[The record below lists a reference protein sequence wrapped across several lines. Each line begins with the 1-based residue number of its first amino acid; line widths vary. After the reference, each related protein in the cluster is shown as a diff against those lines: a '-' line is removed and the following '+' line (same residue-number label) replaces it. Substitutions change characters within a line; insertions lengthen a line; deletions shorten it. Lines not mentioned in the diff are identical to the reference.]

1 MVGLELERKNAS
13 TRGRLPH
20 LRVPIHPP
28 SMRCESVYA
37 QLSRHGAAMAQAI
50 SRRPMA
56 SSDPLPTQGDV
67 HAGVPAELAAAG
79 FEDPEEI
86 GRGGFGVVYRC
97 SQPELDRVVAVKVLT
112 ADLEPDNL
120 ERFVREQVAMGKLSG
135 HPNIVTIFQVGTTAT
150 GRPFIVMQ
158 YHPHGSLEAKI
169 HDNGPV
175 GWADTLHIG
184 VKVAGALETA
194 HRRGTVHRDVK
205 PANILLTEYG
215 EPQLTDFGIA
225 RIIGGFETGDGA
237 VMGSPAYTAP
247 EVLLGQQPDVTS
259 DIYSLASTLFCTGTG
274 HAVFERRK
282 GEQMVAQ
289 FLRITKHPMPS
300 LRDSG
305 LPADVC
311 AVIERAMSRDI
322 EDRPATAE
330 AFGEQLRDVQRIHG
344 LPVDDMPVPIP
355 APTIRYNPPRSL
367 GTPSTSYP
375 ARTLTPPAPATR
387 FQLPVS
393 TKALVARAR
402 LIDVLRAGHTK
413 KLTVIHGPT
422 GFGKSTLAAQWAKQL
437 TAEGVAVAWLT
448 VDHDDNNVVWFLSHL
463 IEAIRA
469 VTPALATELGEVL
482 EEHGDDA
489 ERYVLTSLINDI
501 HDTGTRMTLVIDDWQ
516 RVTDPATIG
525 ALLYLLVYASDDLSV
540 VVTSRTQSGLPMSRM
555 RMQDELLE
563 IDATALRFD
572 VAESKNFLVDLS
584 GLDLDHADVE
594 ELTAKTDGWVAALQL
609 ASLSLRGRDD
619 PVQLIG
625 TMTGR
630 HHAIS
635 EFLAENVLDTLEPSM
650 LDFLLAT
657 SITERICGDLASALS
672 GVPDGQAML
681 EQVEER
687 DLFLHRIDEQWFR
700 YHQLFSDFLRHRL
713 SRDDPE
719 RIVRLHRTASTWFA
733 EHQMVSEA
741 VDHALTAGDDER
753 AVKLVEND
761 GIDLVANSQM
771 ATLIGLVG
779 KLPPAVVK
787 SDPRLQLA
795 LAWAN
800 IVLHRIPAA
809 EQALELMESRLTK
822 SGVSDDE
829 IADLHAEGGVVRG
842 VADLRSDRLAG
853 IDEHIA
859 PCLERRDSQRPFA
872 VGVAATVA
880 TFAAAYR
887 YDLDEVNRIQAWAA
901 PYNERKGDSFNMV
914 HGLCYR
920 GLAHRL
926 MLDNPTA
933 ESCFRR
939 ALRIA
944 KRSGG
949 SHSYTARLASSALG
963 ELLYERGDLEEADR
977 LLDEGY
983 KLGPEGGSVDFK
995 IARYVIAARIKALQ
1009 GDRHAAGQRLDEAIR
1024 IARALSLPRL
1034 RAMAEHERTRLGLPP
1049 HPDADPS
1056 PATSYEKRRQPVD
1069 AIDEITVQFEE
1080 ASAIRLLMTADD
1092 PESRDLA
1099 CRWAQEW
1106 VDRTSSPNRPQA
1118 LLRARRLLGASL
1130 SAAGRVDEA
1139 KTTIAG
1145 VAAQCARLAMLRYL
1159 VDGGPFVAAML
1170 LELQADQRAGRWSP
1184 EWPEIPPDF
1193 LDRAVDA
1200 AVAQRV

>member
-1 MVGLELERKNAS
+1 
-13 TRGRLPH
+13 
-20 LRVPIHPP
+20 
-28 SMRCESVYA
+28 
-37 QLSRHGAAMAQAI
+37 
-50 SRRPMA
+50 MA

-67 HAGVPAELAAAG
+67 HAGIPAELVAAG
-79 FEDPEEI
+79 FTDAEEI

-97 SQPELDRVVAVKVLT
+97 SQSALGRIVAVKVLT

-135 HPNIVTIFQVGTTAT
+135 HPHIVNIFQVGTTAT
-150 GRPFIVMQ
+150 GRPYIVMQ

-175 GWADTLHIG
+175 GWADALHIG
-184 VKVAGALETA
+184 VKLAGALETA
-194 HRRGTVHRDVK
+194 HRRETLHRDVK

-247 EVLLGQQPDVTS
+247 EVLLGQSPDVTS
-259 DIYSLASTLFCTGTG
+259 DVYSLASTLFCAGTG

-289 FLRITKHPMPS
+289 FLRITNHPMPN

-305 LPADVC
+305 LPTDVC
-311 AVIERAMSRDI
+311 AVIEQAMSRNTQ
-322 EDRPATAE
+322 DRPATAE
-330 AFGEQLRDVQRIHG
+330 AFGEKLREVQRMHG
-344 LPVDDMPVPIP
+344 LPVDDMAVPIP
-355 APTIRYNPPRSL
+355 APTIRYNPPRSG
-367 GTPSTSYP
+367 GTPSYP
-375 ARTLTPPAPATR
+375 ARALTPPAPATR
-387 FQLPVS
+387 FQPPVS
-393 TKALVARAR
+393 TKALVDRTR
-402 LIDVLRAGHTK
+402 LIHVLRAQQNK
-413 KLTVIHGPT
+413 KLTVIHAPT
-422 GFGKSTLAAQWAKQL
+422 GFGKSTLAAQWAKLL

-469 VTPALATELGEVL
+469 VTPALASELGEVL
-482 EEHGDDA
+482 EEHGDEA
-489 ERYVLTSLINDI
+489 ERYVLTSLINEI

-525 ALLYLLVYASDDLSV
+525 ALLYLLVYASDDLTV
-540 VVTSRTQSGLPMSRM
+540 VVTSRSQSGLPMSRM
-555 RMQDELLE
+555 RMQDQLLE

-572 VAESKNFLVDLS
+572 VAESENFLVDLS

-657 SITERICGDLASALS
+657 SITERISGDLATALS

-687 DLFLHRIDEQWFR
+687 DLFLRRIDEQWFR
-700 YHQLFSDFLRHRL
+700 YHQLFLDFLRHRL
-713 SRDDPE
+713 GRDNPE
-719 RIVRLHRTASTWFA
+719 RVVRLHRAASTWFA
-733 EHQMVSEA
+733 ENHFVSEA
-741 VDHALTAGDDER
+741 VDHALAAGDDQR
-753 AVKLVEND
+753 AVQLVEND
-761 GIDLVANSQM
+761 GIRLVANSQM

-809 EQALELMESRLTK
+809 EQALALMESGLERCGL
-822 SGVSDDE
+822 GDDE
-829 IADLHAEGGVVRG
+829 IADMRADGGVVRG

-859 PCLERRDSQRPFA
+859 PCLARRDYLRPFT
-872 VGVAATVA
+872 VGVAANVA

-887 YDLDEVNRIQAWAA
+887 YNLDEVNRIQAWAA
-901 PYNERKGDSFNMV
+901 PYAERNRDTFNTV
-914 HGLCYR
+914 HGLCYT
-920 GLAHRL
+920 GLAHQL
-926 MLDNPTA
+926 MLDIPTA
-933 ESCFRR
+933 EACFRK
-939 ALRIA
+939 ALKIA

-963 ELLYERGDLEEADR
+963 ELLYERGDLDEAGR
-977 LLDEGY
+977 LLEEGY

-1009 GDRHAAGQRLDEAIR
+1009 GDRLAAGQRLDEAIR
-1024 IARALSLPRL
+1024 VARALSLNRL

-1049 HPDADPS
+1049 HPDSDTWP
-1056 PATSYEKRRQPVD
+1056 PNSYESRREPVD

-1080 ASAIRLLMTADD
+1080 ASAIRLLMAADD
-1092 PESRDLA
+1092 PEKKQLA

-1106 VDRTSSPNRPQA
+1106 VDRTTSPNRPQA

-1130 SAAGRVDEA
+1130 SAAGRFDEA
-1139 KTTIAG
+1139 KAMIAT
-1145 VAAQCARLAMLRYL
+1145 VAAQCAQLGMLRYL
-1159 VDGGPFVAAML
+1159 VDGGPYVAATL
-1170 LELQADQRAGRWSP
+1170 SELQADQKSGWWRP
-1184 EWPEIPPDF
+1184 EWHEVPPDF
-1193 LDRAVDA
+1193 LDEAVNA

>member
-1 MVGLELERKNAS
+1 
-13 TRGRLPH
+13 
-20 LRVPIHPP
+20 
-28 SMRCESVYA
+28 
-37 QLSRHGAAMAQAI
+37 MAN
-50 SRRPMA
+50 
-56 SSDPLPTQGDV
+56 SDPLPTQGDV
-67 HAGVPAELAAAG
+67 HAGVPAELVAAG

-97 SQPELDRVVAVKVLT
+97 SQPELDRAVAVKVLT

-135 HPNIVTIFQVGTTAT
+135 HPHIVTIFQVGTTAT
-150 GRPFIVMQ
+150 GRPYIVMQ

-175 GWADTLHIG
+175 GWADALHIG

-194 HRRGTVHRDVK
+194 HRRETLHRDVK

-225 RIIGGFETGDGA
+225 RIIGGFETADGA

-247 EVLLGQQPDVTS
+247 EVLLGQPPDVTS
-259 DIYSLASTLFCTGTG
+259 DVYSLASTLFCAGTG

-289 FLRITKHPMPS
+289 FLRITSHPMPS

-311 AVIERAMSRDI
+311 AVIEQAMSRNT

-330 AFGEQLRDVQRIHG
+330 AFGEQLREVQRMHG

-355 APTIRYNPPRSL
+355 APTIRYNPTRSL
-367 GTPSTSYP
+367 GTPSSGYP

-393 TKALVARAR
+393 TKALVDRAR
-402 LIDVLRAGHTK
+402 LIEVLRAGHSK

-422 GFGKSTLAAQWAKQL
+422 GFGKSTLAAQWAKLL

-482 EEHGDDA
+482 EEHGDEA
-489 ERYVLTSLINDI
+489 ERYVLTSLINEI
-501 HDTGTRMTLVIDDWQ
+501 HETGTRMTLVIDDWQ

-540 VVTSRTQSGLPMSRM
+540 VVTSRSQSGLPMSRM

-572 VAESKNFLVDLS
+572 VAESENFLVELS

-619 PVQLIG
+619 PVRLIG

-687 DLFLHRIDEQWFR
+687 DLFLRRIDEQWFR

-713 SRDDPE
+713 GRDDPE
-719 RIVRLHRTASTWFA
+719 RVVRLHRVASTWFA
-733 EHQMVSEA
+733 EHQLVSEA
-741 VDHALTAGDDER
+741 VDHALAAGDDER

-809 EQALELMESRLTK
+809 EQALELMESGLTK
-822 SGVSDDE
+822 SGLSDDE
-829 IADLHAEGGVVRG
+829 IADLRAEGGVVRG

-880 TFAAAYR
+880 TFAAAYH

-901 PYNERKGDSFNMV
+901 PYDERNRDSFNMV
-914 HGLCYR
+914 HGLCYT

-926 MLDNPTA
+926 MLDIPTA
-933 ESCFRR
+933 ETCFRK
-939 ALRIA
+939 ALKIA

-963 ELLYERGDLEEADR
+963 ELLYERGDLDEADR
-977 LLDEGY
+977 LLEEGY

-1024 IARALSLPRL
+1024 VARALSLNRL

-1049 HPDADPS
+1049 HPDADPW
-1056 PATSYEKRRQPVD
+1056 PATSYETRRQPVD

-1092 PESRDLA
+1092 PGVGSSPAGGRRSGSIEPRRRIGHRRCCERAACWVRA
-1099 CRWAQEW
+1099 CRPPAASTRRRPRSRPSQRNARSWRCC
-1106 VDRTSSPNRPQA
+1106 VTSSTAVR
-1118 LLRARRLLGASL
+1118 
-1130 SAAGRVDEA
+1130 
-1139 KTTIAG
+1139 I
-1145 VAAQCARLAMLRYL
+1145 
-1159 VDGGPFVAAML
+1159 VAAML

>member
-1 MVGLELERKNAS
+1 
-13 TRGRLPH
+13 
-20 LRVPIHPP
+20 
-28 SMRCESVYA
+28 
-37 QLSRHGAAMAQAI
+37 
-50 SRRPMA
+50 MA
-56 SSDPLPTQGDV
+56 SSDPLPTQQGDV
-67 HAGVPAELAAAG
+67 YAGIPAELTAAG
-79 FEDPEEI
+79 FEDPQEI

-97 SQPELDRVVAVKVLT
+97 SQPELDRTVAVKVLM
-112 ADLEPDNL
+112 ADLELDNL

-135 HPNIVTIFQVGTTAT
+135 HPHIVTIFQVGTTAT
-150 GRPFIVMQ
+150 DRPYIVMQ
-158 YHPHGSLEAKI
+158 YHGHGSLEEKI
-169 HDNGPV
+169 HDNGPI

-194 HRRGTVHRDVK
+194 HRRETLHRDVK
-205 PANILLTEYG
+205 PANIMLTEYG

-225 RIIGGFETGDGA
+225 RVIGGFETADGA

-247 EVLLGQQPDVTS
+247 EVLLGQSPEVTS
-259 DIYSLASTLFCTGTG
+259 DVYSLASTLFCAATG

-289 FLRITKHPMPS
+289 FLRITRHPMPS

-311 AVIERAMSRDI
+311 AVIEHAMSRNI
-322 EDRPATAE
+322 EDRPATAA
-330 AFGEQLRDVQRIHG
+330 AFGEQLREVQRLHG
-344 LPVDDMPVPIP
+344 LPVDDMPVPIA
-355 APTIRYNPPRSL
+355 APTIRYNPARSP

-387 FQLPVS
+387 FQSPVS
-393 TKALVARAR
+393 KKALVDRAR
-402 LIDVLRAGHTK
+402 LIEVLRAGKNK

-422 GFGKSTLAAQWAKQL
+422 GFGKSTLAAQWAKTL
-437 TAEGVAVAWLT
+437 SAEGVAVAWLT

-469 VTPALATELGEVL
+469 VTPGLATELGVVL
-482 EEHGDDA
+482 EEHGDEA
-489 ERYVLTSLINDI
+489 ERYVLTSLINEI
-501 HDTGTRMTLVIDDWQ
+501 HQSDTRMTLVIDDWQ
-516 RVTDPATIG
+516 RVTDPATFG
-525 ALLYLLVYASDDLSV
+525 AMRYLLDNIAAGLTVI
-540 VVTSRTQSGLPMSRM
+540 VTSRSQSGLPMSRM

-572 VAESKNFLVDLS
+572 VAESENFLVDLS
-584 GLDLDHADVE
+584 GLDLDHSDVE

-609 ASLSLRGRDD
+609 ASLSLRGHDD
-619 PVQLIG
+619 PVRLIG

-635 EFLAENVLDTLEPSM
+635 EFLVENVLDTLEPSM

-657 SITERICGDLASALS
+657 SITERICAELASDLA

-681 EQVEER
+681 EHVEER
-687 DLFLHRIDEQWFR
+687 DLFLRRIDDQWFR
-700 YHQLFSDFLRHRL
+700 YHQLFADFLRHRL

-719 RIVRLHRTASTWFA
+719 RVVRLHRAASVWFA
-733 EHQMVSEA
+733 AHQMVSEA
-741 VDHALTAGDDER
+741 VDHALAAGDNER
-753 AVKLVEND
+753 AVQLVEND

-809 EQALELMESRLTK
+809 EQALGLMESGLAK
-822 SGVSDDE
+822 SGFSDDE
-829 IADLHAEGGVVRG
+829 IADLRAEGGVVRG

-859 PCLERRDSQRPFA
+859 PCLKRRDRLRPFA
-872 VGVAATVA
+872 VGVAATVS
-880 TFAAAYR
+880 TFAAAYY

-901 PYNERKGDSFNMV
+901 PYAERNRDSFNTV
-914 HGLCYR
+914 HGLCYT
-920 GLAHRL
+920 GLAHQL
-926 MLDNPTA
+926 MLDITTA
-933 ESCFRR
+933 EACFRK

-944 KRSGG
+944 RRSGG

-963 ELLYERGDLEEADR
+963 ELLYERGDLDEAAR
-977 LLDEGY
+977 LLEEGY

-995 IARYVIAARIKALQ
+995 IFRYVIAARIKALQ
-1009 GDRHAAGQRLDEAIR
+1009 GDRRAAARRLDEACR
-1024 IARALSLPRL
+1024 VARTLSLKRL

-1049 HPDADPS
+1049 HPDSDAWP
-1056 PATSYEKRRQPVD
+1056 PTSYESRRQPVD

-1080 ASAIRLLMTADD
+1080 ASAIRLLMAADD
-1092 PESRDLA
+1092 PERRQLA

-1106 VDRTSSPNRPQA
+1106 VDRASSPSRPQA

-1130 SAAGRVDEA
+1130 SAAGRVEEA
-1139 KTTIAG
+1139 KTVIAS
-1145 VAAQCARLAMLRYL
+1145 VAAQCAQLGMLRYL
-1159 VDGGPFVAAML
+1159 VDGGPYVAEIL
-1170 LELQADQRAGRWSP
+1170 SDLHADQRAGWWRP
-1184 EWPEIPPDF
+1184 EWQEIPVEF
-1193 LDRAVDA
+1193 LDA
-1200 AVAQRV
+1200 AVNATVAQRI

>member
-1 MVGLELERKNAS
+1 
-13 TRGRLPH
+13 
-20 LRVPIHPP
+20 
-28 SMRCESVYA
+28 
-37 QLSRHGAAMAQAI
+37 
-50 SRRPMA
+50 MA

-67 HAGVPAELAAAG
+67 HAGVPAELVAAG
-79 FEDPEEI
+79 FEDPQEI

-97 SQPELDRVVAVKVLT
+97 SQPQLDRIVAVKVLT

-135 HPNIVTIFQVGTTAT
+135 HPHIVTIFQVGTTAS
-150 GRPFIVMQ
+150 GRPYIVMQ

-175 GWADTLHIG
+175 GWADALHIG

-194 HRRGTVHRDVK
+194 HRRETLHRDVK

-225 RIIGGFETGDGA
+225 RIIGGFETADGA

-247 EVLLGQQPDVTS
+247 EVLLGQPPEVTS
-259 DIYSLASTLFCTGTG
+259 DVYSLASTLFCAGTG

-289 FLRITKHPMPS
+289 FLRITQHPMPN

-311 AVIERAMSRDI
+311 AVIEQAMSRNTD
-322 EDRPATAE
+322 DRPATAKE
-330 AFGEQLRDVQRIHG
+330 FGEQLREVQRIHG
-344 LPVDDMPVPIP
+344 LAVDDMAVPIP
-355 APTIRYNPPRSL
+355 APTIRYNPSRSV
-367 GTPSTSYP
+367 GTPSYP
-375 ARTLTPPAPATR
+375 VRGLTPPAPATR
-387 FQLPVS
+387 FQPPVS
-393 TKALVARAR
+393 TKALVDRTR
-402 LIDVLRAGHTK
+402 LIKVLRAQQNK

-422 GFGKSTLAAQWAKQL
+422 GFGKSTLAAQWAKLL

-463 IEAIRA
+463 IEAIHA

-482 EEHGDDA
+482 EEHGDEA
-489 ERYVLTSLINDI
+489 ERYVLTSLINEI
-501 HDTGTRMTLVIDDWQ
+501 HETGTRMTLVIDDWQ

-525 ALLYLLVYASDDLSV
+525 ALLYLLVYASDDLTV
-540 VVTSRTQSGLPMSRM
+540 VVTSRNQSGLPMSRM

-572 VAESKNFLVDLS
+572 VAESENFLVDLS

-619 PVQLIG
+619 PVRLIG

-657 SITERICGDLASALS
+657 SITERICGGLASALS

-687 DLFLHRIDEQWFR
+687 DLFLRRIDEQWFR
-700 YHQLFSDFLRHRL
+700 YHQLFLDFLRHRL
-713 SRDDPE
+713 GRDEPE
-719 RIVRLHRTASTWFA
+719 RVVRLHRVASTWFA
-733 EHQMVSEA
+733 DNHLVNEA
-741 VDHALTAGDDER
+741 VDHALAAGDDQR
-753 AVKLVEND
+753 AVQLVEND
-761 GIDLVANSQM
+761 GIRLVANSQM

-779 KLPPAVVK
+779 KLPKVAVQ
-787 SDPRLQLA
+787 SHPRLQLA

-809 EQALELMESRLTK
+809 EQALALVDSTLAT
-822 SGVSDDE
+822 SGLSADE
-829 IADLHAEGGVVRG
+829 MADVRADAGVVRG
-842 VADLRSDRLAG
+842 VVALRSDRLAC

-859 PCLERRDSQRPFA
+859 PCLARQDGMRPF
-872 VGVAATVA
+872 VVASAANVA

-887 YDLDEVNRIQAWAA
+887 YDLDEVKRVQAWAA
-901 PYNERKGDSFNMV
+901 PFYERSGDAFSVVN
-914 HGLCYR
+914 GLCFT
-920 GLAHRL
+920 GLAHHL
-926 MLDNPTA
+926 MLDNNEA
-933 ESCFRR
+933 EKCFRK
-939 ALRIA
+939 ALKIA

-949 SHSYTARLASSALG
+949 SHSYTARLASSLLG
-963 ELLYERGDLEEADR
+963 ELLYERGDLDEAAR
-977 LLDEGY
+977 LLEEGY

-1009 GDRHAAGQRLDEAIR
+1009 GDRLAAGQRLDEAIR
-1024 IARALSLPRL
+1024 VARALSLNRL

-1049 HPDADPS
+1049 HPDSDPWPPS
-1056 PATSYEKRRQPVD
+1056 SYESRRQPVD

-1080 ASAIRLLMTADD
+1080 ASAIRLLIAADD
-1092 PESRDLA
+1092 PEKRELA

-1106 VDRTSSPNRPQA
+1106 VDRTTSPNRPQA

-1139 KTTIAG
+1139 KTTIAT
-1145 VAAQCARLAMLRYL
+1145 VAAQCAQLGMLRYL
-1159 VDGGPFVAAML
+1159 VDGGPYVAAIL
-1170 LELQADQRAGRWSP
+1170 SELQEDQRSGWWRP

-1193 LDRAVDA
+1193 LDQAVNA
-1200 AVAQRV
+1200 GVAQRI

>member
-1 MVGLELERKNAS
+1 
-13 TRGRLPH
+13 
-20 LRVPIHPP
+20 
-28 SMRCESVYA
+28 
-37 QLSRHGAAMAQAI
+37 MAN
-50 SRRPMA
+50 
-56 SSDPLPTQGDV
+56 SDPLPTQGDM
-67 HAGVPAELAAAG
+67 HAGVPAELVAAG
-79 FEDPEEI
+79 FADAEEI

-97 SQPELDRVVAVKVLT
+97 TQRALDRRVAVKVLT
-112 ADLEPDNL
+112 TGLEPDNL

-135 HPNIVTIFQVGTTAT
+135 HPYIVNIFQVGTTAT
-150 GRPFIVMQ
+150 GRPYIVMQ

-169 HDNGPV
+169 HDTGPIGWRDALHV
-175 GWADTLHIG
+175 GI
-184 VKVAGALETA
+184 KVAGALETA
-194 HRRGTVHRDVK
+194 HRRGTLHRDVK

-215 EPQLTDFGIA
+215 QPQLTDFGIA
-225 RIIGGFETGDGA
+225 RIIGGFETSGGLIT
-237 VMGSPAYTAP
+237 GSPAFTAP
-247 EVLLGQQPDVTS
+247 EVLQGDAPAVTS
-259 DIYSLASTLFCTGTG
+259 DVYSLASTLFCAGTG

-289 FLRITKHPMPS
+289 FLRITTHPMPN

-311 AVIERAMSRDI
+311 AVIEQAMSRNSQ
-322 EDRPATAE
+322 DRPATAE
-330 AFGEQLRDVQRIHG
+330 AFGEQLREVQRRYG

-367 GTPSTSYP
+367 GTPSNAYP

-387 FQLPVS
+387 FRLPVS
-393 TKALVARAR
+393 MKELVDRAR
-402 LIDVLRAGHTK
+402 LIDVLRAGQSK

-422 GFGKSTLAAQWAKQL
+422 GFGKSTLAAQWAKLL

-482 EEHGDDA
+482 QEHGDEA
-489 ERYVLTSLINDI
+489 ERYVLTSLINEI
-501 HDTGTRMTLVIDDWQ
+501 HQSGARMTLVIDDWQ
-516 RVTDPATIG
+516 RVTDPATI
-525 ALLYLLVYASDDLSV
+525 AAMRYLLDNVSAGLTV
-540 VVTSRTQSGLPMSRM
+540 VVTSRSQSGLPMSRM
-555 RMQDELLE
+555 RMQDELVE
-563 IDATALRFD
+563 VDATALRFD
-572 VAESKNFLVDLS
+572 TAESENFLVQLS
-584 GLDLDHADVE
+584 GLDLDHTDVE

-609 ASLSLRGRDD
+609 ASLSLRGSDD
-619 PVQLIG
+619 PVRLIG

-687 DLFLHRIDEQWFR
+687 DLFLRRIDEQWFR
-700 YHQLFSDFLRHRL
+700 YHQLFSEFLRHRL
-713 SRDDPE
+713 GRDEPE
-719 RIVRLHRTASTWFA
+719 RVVQLHRVASTWFA
-733 EHQMVSEA
+733 EHRLVSEA
-741 VDHALTAGDDER
+741 VDHALAAGDEQR
-753 AVKLVEND
+753 AVKLVESD
-761 GIDLVANSQM
+761 GIYLVANSQM

-779 KLPPAVVK
+779 KLPPAVVQ

-809 EQALELMESRLTK
+809 EHALALVESGLET
-822 SGVSDDE
+822 SGLSDDE
-829 IADLHAEGGVVRG
+829 IADVRAEGGVVRG
-842 VADLRSDRLAG
+842 VADLRCDRLAG

-859 PCLERRDSQRPFA
+859 PCLARRDRLRPFA

-880 TFAAAYR
+880 TFAAAYH
-887 YDLDEVNRIQAWAA
+887 YNLDEVNRIQAWAA
-901 PYNERKGDSFNMV
+901 PYAEHNRDTFNMV
-914 HGLCYR
+914 HGLCYT

-933 ESCFRR
+933 ETCFRK
-939 ALRIA
+939 ALKIA

-963 ELLYERGDLEEADR
+963 ELLYERGDLDEADR
-977 LLDEGY
+977 LLEEGY

-1009 GDRHAAGQRLDEAIR
+1009 GDRHAAGQRLGEAGR
-1024 IARALSLPRL
+1024 IARALSLKRL

-1049 HPDADPS
+1049 NPDFDVW
-1056 PATSYEKRRQPVD
+1056 PAASYEKRRQPVD
-1069 AIDEITVQFEE
+1069 AMDEITVQFEE
-1080 ASAIRLLMTADD
+1080 ASAIRMLITETGPASK
-1092 PESRDLA
+1092 ELA

-1106 VDRTSSPNRPQA
+1106 VDRLAAQNRPQA
-1118 LLRARRLLGASL
+1118 LLRARRLLGACL
-1130 SAAGRVDEA
+1130 AAAGRVDEA
-1139 KTTIAG
+1139 KAMIAT
-1145 VAAQCARLAMLRYL
+1145 VASQCAELRMLRYL
-1159 VDGGPFVAAML
+1159 VDGGPHLVATL
-1170 LELQADQRAGRWSP
+1170 SELRADQRSGRWRP

-1193 LDRAVDA
+1193 LDRAVNSE
-1200 AVAQRV
+1200 VAQLV